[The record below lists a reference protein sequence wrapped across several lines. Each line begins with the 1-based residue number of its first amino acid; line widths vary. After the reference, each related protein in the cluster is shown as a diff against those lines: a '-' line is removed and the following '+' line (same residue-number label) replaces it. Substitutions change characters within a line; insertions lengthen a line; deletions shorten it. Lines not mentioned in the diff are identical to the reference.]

1 MKEPFFMLLVQPPVN
16 AAEPPVN
23 AAEPPVN
30 TSEKLMASA
39 AAQEAH

>member
-1 MKEPFFMLLVQPPVN
+1 MLLVQPPVN
-16 AAEPPVN
+16 AAEPLVN
-23 AAEPPVN
+23 AAEPQVN

>member
-1 MKEPFFMLLVQPPVN
+1 MLLVQPPVN

-23 AAEPPVN
+23 AAAPPVN